1 MPDPAPV
8 QSQSGGAVDSSD
20 TRAFARAQVRTRI
33 ADPAR
38 ERGSAPGPPGSDAAI
53 GEAVFLV
60 VDLETTGLGA
70 GAAITEIGAVRAAR
84 GRIVEEFQS
93 MVNPGQPIPP
103 RITSLTG
110 ITQSMVEA
118 AEPIET
124 VLPDFL
130 EWSGLLGAEP
140 PVLVAHNAPFDLGF
154 LKRAARRCR
163 TPWPKS
169 GVVDTLALAR
179 LALPRPLVRDHR
191 LATLASHF
199 AVDPGGAH
207 RALADARA
215 TWGVLKGLLGLV
227 ESAGVES
234 IADLSACAAPVP
246 SRRRSKAGLAKGLPA
261 SPGVYRFEDEAGAA
275 LYIGSATNL
284 AGRVSSYFTAAE
296 KRRSIGRMVELAAA
310 VRTIETPTVLE
321 ARVLEL
327 REIHSRRPIFNR
339 ASTHQDSQ
347 HWLIAGGA
355 GVDCVSA
362 LTPDQAAGALGPF
375 GTRAHALLA
384 RDALLRAL
392 AAEDAPLAR
401 SRPLPGGVDGDLAAG
416 LVGDSSILADRLCDL
431 MSGACDA
438 ERFEDAALVRSELS
452 AYLAGLDRRRR
463 IVPLASARRAIWA
476 IHRAEGGWELH
487 ASSWGSH
494 LRSLITPPRTD
505 PTPWVEELLAE
516 EVAPRPGV
524 LLAGTRWQETG
535 VLAQS
540 LDSPSSRLV
549 HWDGELP
556 RAESPFSPLRR
567 TRLRELIA
575 EAEALSPRVV
585 R

>member
-1 MPDPAPV
+1 MPDSAPV

-20 TRAFARAQVRTRI
+20 TRASARAQVRTRI

-38 ERGSAPGPPGSDAAI
+38 ERGSAPGLPGPDAAI

-60 VDLETTGLGA
+60 VDVETTGLGA
-70 GAAITEIGAVRAAR
+70 GAAITEIGAVKAAG

-124 VLPDFL
+124 VLPGFL
-130 EWSGLLGAEP
+130 DWSGLLGAAP

-154 LKRAARRCR
+154 FKRAARRCGIA
-163 TPWPKS
+163 WPGS
-169 GVVDTLALAR
+169 GVIDTLALAR
-179 LALPRPLVRDHR
+179 LTLPRPLVRDHK
-191 LATLASHF
+191 LATLASRF
-199 AVDPGGAH
+199 RVDPGQAH

-215 TWGVLKGLLGLV
+215 TWGVLKGMIPLL
-227 ESAGVES
+227 ESAGLES
-234 IADLSACAAPVP
+234 IADLMARTAPVP
-246 SRRRSKAGLAKGLPA
+246 SRRRSKAGLAKGLPD
-261 SPGVYRFEDEAGAA
+261 SPGVYRFEDEAGAP
-275 LYIGSATNL
+275 LYIGSATSL
-284 AGRVSSYFTAAE
+284 RSRVPSYFTAAE

-310 VRTIETPTVLE
+310 VPTIPTPTVLE

-327 REIHSRRPIFNR
+327 REIHSRRPPFNR

-347 HWLIAGGA
+347 HWLIRVGA
-355 GVDCVSA
+355 RIECTTA
-362 LTPDQAAGALGPF
+362 LSPDEAAGALGPF

-384 RDALLRAL
+384 RDAILRAL
-392 AAEDAPLAR
+392 AGEGSPAAPSAPLPEGAEE
-401 SRPLPGGVDGDLAAG
+401 DLAEG
-416 LVGDSSILADRLCDL
+416 LVGSSSFVADRLCDL
-431 MSGACDA
+431 MSGAADA
-438 ERFEDAALVRSELS
+438 ERYEDAALIRSGLS

-494 LRSLITPPRTD
+494 LRSLVTAPCTT
-505 PTPWVEELLAE
+505 PTPWVEEMLSE
-516 EVAPRPGV
+516 EVPDRPAV

-535 VLAQS
+535 VLARS

-549 HWDGELP
+549 HWDGGLP